1 MGPKGDP
8 TAVAAAAAKKKT
20 HDLETRLD
28 RMEKL
33 METFLV
39 TMAEQ
44 GSTITRL
51 LALLEANIA
60 PHSSSS
66 PQRPDEQSHVNNNDN
81 PHNSNDNANKTKGV
95 KGTGIELFEAPP
107 EKRAHIVLSGIP
119 PDFVKAKLE
128 EYLQGKDI
136 AFENVEQLPS

>member
-1 MGPKGDP
+1 
-8 TAVAAAAAKKKT
+8 
-20 HDLETRLD
+20 
-28 RMEKL
+28 MEKL

-107 EKRAHIVLSGIP
+107 EKRAHIVLSGFP